1 MTHFRAFLARLS
13 PTATLVVILTVGLLI
28 AVLLS
33 AAVAQVYDSITDT
46 DGVSGLDQPILDWVI
61 TLRSPGLDAAVTAY
75 TNVAGPIGM
84 PIIAVVA
91 LVALGLRWRSW
102 TPVILIVAAGGGSL
116 LLTVSGKDL
125 IGRVRPPLNEAVPP
139 YEYSPSFPSGHTLN
153 AVVVAGTIA
162 YLLVLHQTST
172 LARTLTIGIATV
184 FAVTIGLS
192 RVFLGHHWFTDV
204 LAGFILGLAWL
215 AIIIT
220 AHRLMHIL
228 RARRRTLR
236 RPADLTPESSI
247 L

>member
-1 MTHFRAFLARLS
+1 MTYLRAFLARVG
-13 PTATLVVILTVGLLI
+13 PTATLVIILAVGLLI
-28 AVLLS
+28 AILLS

-61 TLRSPGLDAAVTAY
+61 TLRSPGVDAAVTAY

-84 PIIAVVA
+84 PIIAVAA
-91 LVALGLRWRSW
+91 LVAMGIRWRSW
-102 TPVILIVAAGGGSL
+102 TPVILIIAAGGGSL
-116 LLTVSGKDL
+116 LLTISGKDL
-125 IGRVRPPLNEAVPP
+125 IGRVRPPLNEAIPP

-162 YLLVLHQTST
+162 YLLVLHQTSK
-172 LARTLTIGIATV
+172 LARTLTIGVATV

-228 RARRRTLR
+228 RARRRALR
-236 RPADLTPESSI
+236 RPADPTPESS
-247 L
+247 LL